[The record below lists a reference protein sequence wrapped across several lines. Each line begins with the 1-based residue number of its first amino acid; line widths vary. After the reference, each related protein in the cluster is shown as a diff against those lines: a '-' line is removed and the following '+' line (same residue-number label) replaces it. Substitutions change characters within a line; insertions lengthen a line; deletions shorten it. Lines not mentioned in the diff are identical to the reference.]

1 MLAAVHGAR
10 ALGWVE
16 LPPLTLKRWLAMA
29 PMSIAYGLHAALVLR
44 ALAALNVPMYNTL
57 KRTTP
62 MMVLVCKAAY
72 ILLTEYLP
80 PPCPEPL
87 APPSAAHSA
96 ITMQPLGA
104 SASLAMSSV
113 EHRHVGAHEIGVGHD
128 KGLGSKG
135 EPGDLDDHDDKR
147 AQHGALSPFW
157 LQLRHALASMAN
169 AVQNMPLTRIR
180 CFSFAHRRW
189 PAW

>member
-1 MLAAVHGAR
+1 MQGKGDLAFNPYAYCV
-10 ALGWVE
+10 AL
-16 LPPLTLKRWLAMA
+16 TC
-29 PMSIAYGLHAALVLR
+29 AAFQ
-44 ALAALNVPMYNTL
+44 
-57 KRTTP
+57 
-62 MMVLVCKAAY
+62 AAY